1 MCVCYQCLYVRSNTA
16 RTSTHCVC
24 ALAVF
29 LPVNGHSQQ
38 RRTKRGAEL
47 LCLASSGEAS
57 SADSSSGVVD
67 RRALLSGG
75 LALAAATALQSSLP
89 ANAGQV
95 VSSDWEKVALPVDP
109 GVVLLDIGFTD
120 EKHGARLPLGPAS
133 FMCSP
138 WCPCA

>member
-1 MCVCYQCLYVRSNTA
+1 M
-16 RTSTHCVC
+16 
-24 ALAVF
+24 
-29 LPVNGHSQQ
+29 NGHSQQ
-38 RRTKRGAEL
+38 RRTRRGVAEL

-57 SADSSSGVVD
+57 SADSSSGAVD

-95 VSSDWEKVALPVDP
+95 VSSDWEKVGLPVDP

-120 EKHGARLPLGPAS
+120 EKHGARLPFGRNPCVLPAS
-133 FMCSP
+133 SAFCVASVHRLCHSLLRAGHLP
-138 WCPCA
+138 LRLI